1 MARRHRSDNAN
12 EVRWIGSGRRGHM
25 DGDSHIAELNRPFG
39 ICALHDGT
47 LAFTDAHNNAVRFVI
62 SETRRG
68 VRRCYVKTVESS
80 GLLTPKGIAASSD
93 ERHFFVC
100 DTGHHKIKLAA
111 LPSRSALADIGSII
125 DEVEMFAFAGNGK
138 KGWRDGPAL
147 EASFNSPAGVCEC
160 PDGTIIVAD
169 TGNHCIRQIR
179 RAVNGKL
186 VVKTIAGA
194 HASLEAKRGDDT
206 QRFEPKRV
214 SGYRDGVRSLF
225 RGPSAIIAGP
235 HGELLVADTMNNRIR
250 GLLPPSGASS
260 SWKVSTICGQDRP
273 GYGDGNC
280 EVALLDQPI
289 SLCWGVDTNTFFV
302 VDRGNACIRQV
313 GRHYGNDLSYA
324 WVRTIEVGCIPQAPH
339 PVRSQELSQYSHP
352 LGIVCMYH
360 HDEEAVCPQLVV
372 CDGGDNII
380 KMIPLEGLEQHV
392 LDTKG
397 RFDIPKLSDRSTFPQ
412 SRSESRSCY
421 DLEESLSPVSMY
433 SDSQGLSENQFRDG
447 GRICSCGASQA
458 LEEALKANAALQ
470 AENLRLKELLQ
481 CTFDEI
487 ELADKRFSE
496 NYQPQI
502 D

>member
-1 MARRHRSDNAN
+1 
-12 EVRWIGSGRRGHM
+12 
-25 DGDSHIAELNRPFG
+25 
-39 ICALHDGT
+39 
-47 LAFTDAHNNAVRFVI
+47 
-62 SETRRG
+62 
-68 VRRCYVKTVESS
+68 
-80 GLLTPKGIAASSD
+80 
-93 ERHFFVC
+93 
-100 DTGHHKIKLAA
+100 
-111 LPSRSALADIGSII
+111 
-125 DEVEMFAFAGNGK
+125 
-138 KGWRDGPAL
+138 
-147 EASFNSPAGVCEC
+147 
-160 PDGTIIVAD
+160 
-169 TGNHCIRQIR
+169 
-179 RAVNGKL
+179 
-186 VVKTIAGA
+186 
-194 HASLEAKRGDDT
+194 
-206 QRFEPKRV
+206 
-214 SGYRDGVRSLF
+214 
-225 RGPSAIIAGP
+225 
-235 HGELLVADTMNNRIR
+235 MNNRIR

-289 SLCWGVDTNTFFV
+289 SFVLGVDTNTFFV
-302 VDRGNACIRQV
+302 ADRGNACIRQV

-352 LGIVCMYH
+352 L
-360 HDEEAVCPQLVV
+360 LVV

-397 RFDIPKLSDRSTFPQ
+397 GFDIPKLSDRSTFPQ

-421 DLEESLSPVSMY
+421 DLEESLSYVSF
-433 SDSQGLSENQFRDG
+433 SERLSPSQCGLSENQFRDG

-458 LEEALKANAALQ
+458 LEEALKANVALQ

>member
-1 MARRHRSDNAN
+1 MARRHRSDNAMK
-12 EVRWIGSGRRGHM
+12 RGHM
-25 DGDSHIAELNRPFG
+25 DGDSHIADLNRPFG

-194 HASLEAKRGDDT
+194 HASLEAKRGDALSD
-206 QRFEPKRV
+206 
-214 SGYRDGVRSLF
+214 
-225 RGPSAIIAGP
+225 
-235 HGELLVADTMNNRIR
+235 
-250 GLLPPSGASS
+250 SS
-260 SWKVSTICGQDRP
+260 PNES
-273 GYGDGNC
+273 
-280 EVALLDQPI
+280 
-289 SLCWGVDTNTFFV
+289 
-302 VDRGNACIRQV
+302 
-313 GRHYGNDLSYA
+313 
-324 WVRTIEVGCIPQAPH
+324 
-339 PVRSQELSQYSHP
+339 
-352 LGIVCMYH
+352 LGIEMVS
-360 HDEEAVCPQLVV
+360 
-372 CDGGDNII
+372 
-380 KMIPLEGLEQHV
+380 V
-392 LDTKG
+392 LSFED
-397 RFDIPKLSDRSTFPQ
+397 RLLLSRARMGNF
-412 SRSESRSCY
+412 
-421 DLEESLSPVSMY
+421 
-433 SDSQGLSENQFRDG
+433 
-447 GRICSCGASQA
+447 
-458 LEEALKANAALQ
+458 
-470 AENLRLKELLQ
+470 
-481 CTFDEI
+481 
-487 ELADKRFSE
+487 
-496 NYQPQI
+496 
-502 D
+502 